1 MLGKHASIELHSY
14 PQLVAFKS
22 TKGTKA
28 TETGEMYPSEREERN
43 RTAEY
48 AGLGTEEASVA
59 MESIRRK
66 PDGGNASFSFPTVD
80 GCLWLHQGTPSYKII
95 EHLISN
101 LFQKK
106 KNHTLVLNLQ
116 FACHVIV
123 ILIDNINRRVLFNS
137 INVPRDGYRYLEAAI
152 PIS

>member
-1 MLGKHASIELHSY
+1 MKER
-14 PQLVAFKS
+14 
-22 TKGTKA
+22 KGT
-28 TETGEMYPSEREERN
+28 GQLN
-43 RTAEY
+43 

-80 GCLWLHQGTPSYKII
+80 GCLWLHQGTPSLVRKTYKII

-123 ILIDNINRRVLFNS
+123 ILIDNINRRVLFN
-137 INVPRDGYRYLEAAI
+137 VPRDGYRLFGGINFYI
-152 PIS
+152 VK